1 MLLLQRD
8 HGNREV
14 RANARLKYLV
24 HTLGIDNFRTLV
36 EMYYGKKIEK
46 FVPLPPWRMVDWM
59 GWHEQ
64 GDGKWFLGVI
74 VQQGRIKD
82 EGDFK
87 LKTALRKIVDTYN
100 VDTRLTADQNIV
112 LGGIDA
118 SDRDVIDGILASH
131 GIQAVGDVDMMTRKS
146 IACPAFPLCGLAQA
160 EAERRMPDFNAR
172 VNALLT
178 KVGLPG
184 ESFVMRM
191 TGCPNGCARPYMAE
205 MAFVGQGPD
214 LYQMW
219 LGGSPNLD
227 GRTGFQWKDKVKE
240 SDMEATIEPLLFW
253 WKTERTSPAER
264 FGDFM
269 SRMGK
274 DTINAFCEKYEPG
287 TAFQNV

>member
-1 MLLLQRD
+1 
-8 HGNREV
+8 
-14 RANARLKYLV
+14 
-24 HTLGIDNFRTLV
+24 
-36 EMYYGKKIEK
+36 
-46 FVPLPPWRMVDWM
+46 
-59 GWHEQ
+59 
-64 GDGKWFLGVI
+64 
-74 VQQGRIKD
+74 
-82 EGDFK
+82 
-87 LKTALRKIVDTYN
+87 
-100 VDTRLTADQNIV
+100 
-112 LGGIDA
+112 
-118 SDRDVIDGILASH
+118 
-131 GIQAVGDVDMMTRKS
+131 
-146 IACPAFPLCGLAQA
+146 
-160 EAERRMPDFNAR
+160 
-172 VNALLT
+172 
-178 KVGLPG
+178 
-184 ESFVMRM
+184 
-191 TGCPNGCARPYMAE
+191 MAE